1 MRPPIDRTVNTD
13 AATQILAGRSRNFIF
28 WLDCRVGGCAI
39 QASIAFGRVRF
50 SGPSGCRGLMKLGI
64 VHKPIFAVP
73 VLGALVALMLALLV
87 HSGFFDTAEL
97 QGYDLLVFAGGAAT
111 ANENI
116 VIVDFDNA
124 SVEAIGKYPIP
135 RKTMARV
142 LARIAEGKPA
152 VVGLDKLL
160 SDTSDKESDDAMMAA
175 LDAAGI
181 VVVPKVFGTD
191 QVPADQPV
199 DLFRRKDRPA
209 GFVNLIEDSDG
220 FVRRMFVYVKTA
232 AVSGLSFPVEIA
244 SQYLGQPLTREAAG
258 VYRLG
263 NLEIYLDGTGRGTA
277 LLGGWN
283 RRPAKL
289 VVSAGQLLSGE
300 FDVSV
305 FRGKIVLVGES
316 STAGKDLYATPVF
329 RFRGP
334 DAGRVQLSGV
344 EIHAVALNSILSGR
358 MIRVMGAT
366 AQWSVSF
373 LFIVLAS
380 ALVILLRL
388 KFGIPATLVVF
399 AGVFLTADLLFSFA
413 NIWMQFVSI
422 EAGVALALTAGLGY
436 RFWREGILKSQAE
449 EAERVEAGER
459 KKLEEEISSARVIQ
473 ESLLPASLPKC
484 DGLELAARYQ
494 ACLAVGGDY
503 YDFLQL
509 GPAKLLFVIADVQGH
524 GVSSA
529 LVMSNLQGTLRNLMH
544 GPHANTPAAIVAALN
559 DALIEATRGERLVT
573 LFLSILDIST
583 REMVYVNAGH
593 VRPLL
598 FRRGESGVKEL
609 VEGGFLL
616 GVFAGSEY
624 EQASIVLKSGDV
636 LLAMTDGITE
646 AMNAANQE
654 FSVARVEDVVRAN
667 LERGAEEIVADV
679 YRGVA
684 EFERGGHHED
694 DKVVVVMKVA

>member
-1 MRPPIDRTVNTD
+1 
-13 AATQILAGRSRNFIF
+13 
-28 WLDCRVGGCAI
+28 
-39 QASIAFGRVRF
+39 
-50 SGPSGCRGLMKLGI
+50 MKLRI
-64 VHKPIFAVP
+64 VHKSVFAVP
-73 VLGALVALMLALLV
+73 VLSVLVVLVLAALVRG
-87 HSGFFDTAEL
+87 GFFDLAEL
-97 QGYDLLVFAGGAAT
+97 QGYDLLVYVGGAAP
-111 ANENI
+111 ANEKI

-135 RKTMARV
+135 RKTLARV
-142 LARIAEGKPA
+142 LGRIAEGQPA
-152 VVGLDKLL
+152 VIGLDKLL
-160 SDTSDKESDDAMMAA
+160 SDTSDKKSDVA
-175 LDAAGI
+175 LALELAEARI
-181 VVVPKVFGTD
+181 VVLPEVFATD
-191 QVPADQPV
+191 QMPADQPASF
-199 DLFRRKDRPA
+199 FRRDDRPM
-209 GFVNLIEDSDG
+209 GFVNLIEDADG
-220 FVRRMFVYVKTA
+220 FIRRMFVFIKTPS
-232 AVSGLSFPVEIA
+232 VSGLSFPVEIA
-244 SQYLGQPLTREAAG
+244 SQFLGQPLTRAEAG

-263 NLEIYLDGTGRGTA
+263 DLTIHLDGTGRETA
-277 LLGGWN
+277 LLGAWN
-283 RRPAKL
+283 RQPAKS
-289 VVSAGQLLSGE
+289 VVSAARLLSND
-300 FDVSV
+300 FDASV

-329 RFRGP
+329 RFRRP
-334 DAGRVQLSGV
+334 DPGRVQLSGV

-358 MIRVMGAT
+358 IIRVMGAT
-366 AQWSVSF
+366 AQWSLSF

-380 ALVILLRL
+380 GLVILLRQ
-388 KFGIPATLVVF
+388 KFGIPATLLVF
-399 AGVFLTADLLFSFA
+399 GGVFLMADLLFSRA
-413 NIWMQFVSI
+413 NLWMQFVSI

-436 RFWREGILKSQAE
+436 RFWREGVLKSQAE
-449 EAERVEAGER
+449 DAERVEAGER
-459 KKLEEEISSARVIQ
+459 KKLEDEISSARVIQ
-473 ESLLPASLPKC
+473 ESLLPATLPKF
-484 DGLELAARYQ
+484 DGLDIAARYQ

-544 GPHANTPAAIVAALN
+544 GPHANAPAAIVAALN
-559 DALIEATRGERLVT
+559 DALLEATRGERLVT
-573 LFLSILDIST
+573 LFLSILDITT

-598 FRRGESGVKEL
+598 FRRGESDVKEL
-609 VEGGFLL
+609 AEGGFLL

-646 AMNAANQE
+646 AMNAANEE

-667 LERGAEEIVADV
+667 LGRSAEEIIEDV

>member
-1 MRPPIDRTVNTD
+1 ME
-13 AATQILAGRSRNFIF
+13 
-28 WLDCRVGGCAI
+28 GCAI
-39 QASIAFGRVRF
+39 QASIETG
-50 SGPSGCRGLMKLGI
+50 SGWYSTRNGCTGLMKLRI
-64 VHKPIFAVP
+64 VHEPIFAVP
-73 VLGALVALMLALLV
+73 VLGALVVLVLAALV
-87 HSGFFDTAEL
+87 RGGFFDTAEL
-97 QGYDLLVFAGGAAT
+97 HGYDWLVFAGGT
-111 ANENI
+111 APPSENI
-116 VIVDFDNA
+116 AIVDFDNA

-135 RKTMARV
+135 RKTMAR
-142 LARIAEGKPA
+142 LLSRIAEGRPA

-160 SDTSDKESDDAMMAA
+160 SDTSDKESDDEMTAA

-181 VVVPKVFGTD
+181 VVVPEVFGTD

-199 DLFRRKDRPA
+199 NLFRRKDRPA

-220 FVRRMFVYVKTA
+220 FVRRMFVYMKTEA
-232 AVSGLSFPVEIA
+232 ISGLSFPVEVA
-244 SQYLGQPLTREAAG
+244 SQYLGQPLTREGPG
-258 VYRLG
+258 VFRLG
-263 NLEIYLDGTGRGTA
+263 DLTIHLDGTGRETA
-277 LLGGWN
+277 LLGAWN
-283 RRPAKL
+283 RQPAKL
-289 VVSAGQLLSGE
+289 AVPAAQLLSGG
-300 FDVSV
+300 FDVNA

-329 RFRGP
+329 RFRRP

-358 MIRVMGAT
+358 IIRAMGAT
-366 AQWSVSF
+366 AQWSLSF

-380 ALVILLRL
+380 ALVILPRL
-388 KFGIPATLVVF
+388 KFGIAATLLVF
-399 AGVFLTADLLFSFA
+399 GCVFLTADLLFSRA
-413 NIWMQFVSI
+413 NLWMQFVSI

-436 RFWREGILKSQAE
+436 RFWREGVLKSQAE

-459 KKLEEEISSARVIQ
+459 KKLEDEISSARVIQ

-484 DGLELAARYQ
+484 EGLELAARYQ

-509 GPAKLLFVIADVQGH
+509 GPEKLLFVIADVQGH

-544 GPHANTPAAIVAALN
+544 GPHANAPGAIVAALN

-573 LFLSILDIST
+573 LFLSILDVST

-598 FRRGESGVKEL
+598 FRRGESDVKEL
-609 VEGGFLL
+609 TEGGFLL

-624 EQASIVLKSGDV
+624 EQGTIILKSGDV

-646 AMNAANQE
+646 AMNATNEE
-654 FSVARVEDVVRAN
+654 FSVARVENVVRAD
-667 LERGAEEIVADV
+667 LGRSAGEIVEGV
-679 YRGVA
+679 YRSVG

>member
-1 MRPPIDRTVNTD
+1 MRPPAGKRVI
-13 AATQILAGRSRNFIF
+13 AAATTQILAGRGRNFIF
-28 WLDCRVGGCAI
+28 WLNCRLDGCAI
-39 QASIAFGRVRF
+39 QASIEIGRVQF
-50 SGPSGCRGLMKLGI
+50 SRPGGRRGLMKLGI
-64 VHKPIFAVP
+64 VHKSVFAVP
-73 VLGALVALMLALLV
+73 VLAALVVLVLAAIV
-87 HSGFFDTAEL
+87 HAGFFDLAEL
-97 QGYDLLVFAGGAAT
+97 QGYDLLVFACGAAPP
-111 ANENI
+111 NENI
-116 VIVDFDNA
+116 AIVDFDNA
-124 SVEAIGKYPIP
+124 AVEAIGKYPIP
-135 RKTMARV
+135 RKTLARV
-142 LARIAEGKPA
+142 LGRIAEGQPA
-152 VVGLDKLL
+152 VIGLDKLL
-160 SDTSDKESDDAMMAA
+160 SDTSDKESDVELALA
-175 LDAAGI
+175 LDQARI
-181 VVVPKVFGTD
+181 VVLPEVFGTD

-199 DLFRRKDRPA
+199 NLFLREGRPM

-220 FVRRMFVYVKTA
+220 FVRRMFVYMKTETI
-232 AVSGLSFPVEIA
+232 SGLSFPVEIA

-258 VYRLG
+258 VYGLG
-263 NLEIYLDGTGRGTA
+263 NLRIYLVGTGRETA

-289 VVSAGQLLSGE
+289 VVSAGQLLSGG
-300 FDVSV
+300 FDVSA

-334 DAGRVQLSGV
+334 GAGRAQLSGV
-344 EIHAVALNSILSGR
+344 EIHAVALNSILTGR
-358 MIRVMGAT
+358 MIRVMGPA
-366 AQWSVSF
+366 AQWPLSF

-399 AGVFLTADLLFSFA
+399 AGVFLTADLLFSLA

-449 EAERVEAGER
+449 EAERAEAGER

-509 GPAKLLFVIADVQGH
+509 GPEKLLFVIADVQGH

-544 GPHANTPAAIVAALN
+544 GPHANAPAAIVTALN
-559 DALIEATRGERLVT
+559 DALLEATRGERLVT

-583 REMVYVNAGH
+583 RELVYVNAGH

-598 FRRGESGVKEL
+598 FRRGESVVKEL
-609 VEGGFLL
+609 AEGGFLL
-616 GVFAGSEY
+616 GVFEGSEY
-624 EQASIVLKSGDV
+624 EEGSIILKSGDV

-646 AMNAANQE
+646 AMNAANEE

-667 LERGAEEIVADV
+667 LEHGAEEIIADV
-679 YRGVA
+679 YLSVA

-694 DKVVVVMKVA
+694 DKVVVVMKIA